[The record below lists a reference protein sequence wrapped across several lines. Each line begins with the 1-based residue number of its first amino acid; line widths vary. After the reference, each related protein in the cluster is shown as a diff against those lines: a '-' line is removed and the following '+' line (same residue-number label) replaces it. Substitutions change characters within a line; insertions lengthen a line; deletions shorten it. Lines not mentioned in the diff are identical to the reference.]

1 MKKTLLYTLVAIT
14 VLSVIAAL
22 IITQIVNKKEIVPSP
37 SLTEEQQSIEA
48 EGPLQQEGRD
58 LNAIEIDDADV
69 EEIDTELE
77 TL

>member
-1 MKKTLLYTLVAIT
+1 MKKTLLYTLAAVT

-22 IITQIVNKKEIVPSP
+22 IITQIVNKEEVVPPP

-58 LNAIEIDDADV
+58 LNGIEIDDADV

-77 TL
+77 VL